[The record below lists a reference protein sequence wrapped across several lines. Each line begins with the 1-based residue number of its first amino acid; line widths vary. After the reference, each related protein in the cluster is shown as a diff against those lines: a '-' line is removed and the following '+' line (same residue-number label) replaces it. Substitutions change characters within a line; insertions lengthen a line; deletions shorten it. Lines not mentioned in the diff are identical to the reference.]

1 MSSSVVRVKLATA
14 ARIVGSAEG
23 SSVRAM
29 DTGLGGRSVL
39 VTGGAGG
46 IGGEVVRLFARE
58 GARVVIGYNTS
69 GARAEKL
76 AAEVD
81 GIALRA
87 DLTRPAE
94 VDALFDEAIGRLGK
108 LDVLVANAGAWPQQH
123 EPVWSMSPDRW
134 RSTMASN
141 LDSVFLC
148 SRAFLR
154 HVATSGSGNIVII
167 SSTAGLFGEEGH
179 ADYAA
184 AKGAVAGGFLKSL
197 KNEIVR
203 IAPTGRVN
211 VVCPGWTVTDMARDA
226 LQEPGLE
233 ERVTRTMSLRKLGQ
247 TEDVASVVVA
257 LASDRISGHVTGEVV
272 TVAGGMEGRILHE

>member
-1 MSSSVVRVKLATA
+1 
-14 ARIVGSAEG
+14 
-23 SSVRAM
+23 M
-29 DTGLGGRSVL
+29 DTGLEGRSAL

-46 IGGEVVRLFARE
+46 IGSEVVRRFAQE
-58 GARVVIGYNTS
+58 GTRVVIAYNTS

-81 GIALRA
+81 GIAIRA
-87 DLTRPAE
+87 DLTRPDD
-94 VDALFDEAIGRLGK
+94 VDALFDEATRRVGG

-134 RSTMASN
+134 RSTMAAN

-154 HVATSGSGNIVII
+154 HVATTGRGNIVII

-184 AKGAVAGGFLKSL
+184 AKGALAGGFLKSL

-226 LQEPGLE
+226 LQDPGLE
-233 ERVTRTMSLRKLGQ
+233 ERVTRTMSLRKLAQ